1 MRPKKDRKVIKKALY
16 FDVMGFLREDICS
29 GRYSPGEKLPSEDQL
44 AREFSVSRVTLRE
57 ALRVLEDDGLIVRR
71 HGSGTFVRDQR
82 AIPIQNLSAIVSIST
97 IFKRAGLEDRFIKVT
112 IRKAQADQRIAEKL
126 QIATGLEVYE
136 VERVRTHGDRPA
148 IYSFDCFPASFVPA
162 GREAKLNEYIHSI
175 YHFLSQVCGQTSD
188 DGECTFKP
196 IMGDKKLSSLLKVQP
211 AAPLMYIE
219 TIDYNVEKKPI
230 LYSWSYYIPEL
241 FEFKA
246 QRRRDELENEI

>member
-1 MRPKKDRKVIKKALY
+1 LKRKKDRKVIKKALY
-16 FDVMGFLREDICS
+16 FDVMGFLREDIRG

-71 HGSGTFVRDQR
+71 HGSGTYVRDQR
-82 AIPIQNLSAIVSIST
+82 AIPIQNLSSIVSIST
-97 IFKRAGLEDRFIKVT
+97 IFRRAGLEDRFIKVG
-112 IRKAQADQRIAEKL
+112 IRKSPSNQRIAEKL
-126 QIATGLEVYE
+126 QITAGQEIYE
-136 VERVRTHGDRPA
+136 VERVRTHGDKPA
-148 IYSFDCFPASFVPA
+148 IYSFDCFPASFVPS
-162 GREAKLNEYIHSI
+162 GQETRLNEYIHSI
-175 YHFLSQVCGQTSD
+175 YHFLSEICGQTSD

-196 IMGDKKLSSLLKVQP
+196 IMGDKKLSNLLKVQP

-219 TIDYNVEKKPI
+219 TVDFNSAKKPI

-246 QRRRDELENEI
+246 QRRRDELGNGI